1 MYLAKGGKM
10 TWQEKRDMVLEDY
23 WAGRISKVRAD
34 EMLKNIENQEK
45 EKRDGQE
52 KTSSND

>member
-1 MYLAKGGKM
+1 M
-10 TWQEKRDMVLEDY
+10 TWQDKRDMVLEDY
-23 WAGRISKVRAD
+23 WAGKISKVRAD

-45 EKRDGQE
+45 EKRHGQE